1 MSDPRVP
8 VESAFQVPDP
18 LDLPERQAI
27 LEAAFLVI
35 AADRE
40 IHQQEVLALERVAAK
55 LWSKSNDQP
64 LGAAELRQLLDQF
77 ANARER
83 HGQDARLEAVAVA
96 LPRPT
101 TRALAYKVACAMAVS
116 DLDVHDRE
124 FELDLSLIAALGL
137 PQQTADDLAAE
148 VHESL
153 ASLSRR

>member
-18 LDLPERQAI
+18 LGLPERQAI

-40 IHQQEVLALERVAAK
+40 IHQQEALALERVAAK
-55 LWSKSNDQP
+55 LWTKSNDEP
-64 LGAAELRQLLDQF
+64 LDAAELRHLLDRF
-77 ANARER
+77 TNARER
-83 HGQDARLEAVAVA
+83 QGQDARLEAVAAA

-101 TRALAYKVACAMAVS
+101 TRALAYKVACAMAMS